1 MLKIEDAVSETLLIT
16 LYMRY
21 LASNRPDPIIRDESA
36 SRLVAEIDYDFSKF
50 DHAERSI
57 IGTAIRAD
65 YFDKLAADFIRR
77 QPNPVI
83 VVIGCGLDGRRGRT
97 MCRFTNSTCPKSS
110 PSAGNCCRR
119 RQGKR

>member
-16 LYMRY
+16 LYMRH

-57 IGTAIRAD
+57 IGTAIRAPKTPNSVLAQA
-65 YFDKLAADFIRR
+65 YFLTRYLVVCMG
-77 QPNPVI
+77 NPV
-83 VVIGCGLDGRRGRT
+83 
-97 MCRFTNSTCPKSS
+97 
-110 PSAGNCCRR
+110 
-119 RQGKR
+119 